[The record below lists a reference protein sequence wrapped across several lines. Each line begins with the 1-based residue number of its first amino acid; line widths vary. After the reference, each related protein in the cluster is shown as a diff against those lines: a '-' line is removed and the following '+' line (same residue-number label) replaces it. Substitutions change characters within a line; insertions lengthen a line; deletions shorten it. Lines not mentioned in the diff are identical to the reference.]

1 MHLLLFEQL
10 QKTAF
15 FPDVFCDSGDDE
27 NIQCQRLVLLSKKKS
42 RQIEVVKNQ
51 IAPFFFYIF
60 SNFFNQRM
68 IAIFLVKLKYV
79 TYAKP
84 LHFHEFFQLKNFHN
98 FSRQI
103 EVVNI
108 SAKPLHFNEFFN

>member
-42 RQIEVVKNQ
+42 RQIEVVKSKKSQ
-51 IAPFFFYIF
+51 TYVFSRIF
-60 SNFFNQRM
+60 Q
-68 IAIFLVKLKYV
+68 V
-79 TYAKP
+79 
-84 LHFHEFFQLKNFHN
+84 KNFHN
-98 FSRQI
+98 FSCQI
-103 EVVNI
+103 EVVNSQKVPNLEFSRI
-108 SAKPLHFNEFFN
+108 FKAKNFAIYFIHPEQ